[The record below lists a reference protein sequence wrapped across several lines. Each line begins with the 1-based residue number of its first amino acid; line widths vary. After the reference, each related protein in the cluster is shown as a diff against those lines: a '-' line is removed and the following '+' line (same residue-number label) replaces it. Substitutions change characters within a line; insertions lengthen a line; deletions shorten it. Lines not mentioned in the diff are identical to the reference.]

1 MKVTDTHCFGRVS
14 SKTPTS
20 LLGNMTV
27 LFFILVVSEVNWLAN
42 LISNSK
48 TN

>member
-1 MKVTDTHCFGRVS
+1 MKVTDIHCFGRVS

-27 LFFILVVSEVNWLAN
+27 LFLILVVSEVSWQAN

-48 TN
+48 NN